1 MEPFDRV
8 HPALNPIWQTG
19 RDEAAGSEAVAG
31 FNVGRPLDRTTI
43 QPKPDSQHRGQRV
56 APTPT
61 HSMNLSSAI
70 PSRPA
75 LPPTSMSQQFPSP
88 PIQQAKTMTEAIS
101 LTTSAK
107 KISAL
112 AAEAGAYIV
121 SQASRLIDGTAEDV
135 MSELAWVNGGVRH
148 VLLGTRIEP
157 FRGSFSAV
165 RAMDRFALVRS
176 QAGNEAHVERVIAAV
191 RNAMAD
197 RDVVA
202 ADRAVRAIGAE
213 GFATEVTGV

>member
-1 MEPFDRV
+1 M
-8 HPALNPIWQTG
+8 
-19 RDEAAGSEAVAG
+19 AG
-31 FNVGRPLDRTTI
+31 FNVGRPFHRATI
-43 QPKPDSQHRGQRV
+43 QPQPDSHPRSGIATTPPPIHR
-56 APTPT
+56 
-61 HSMNLSSAI
+61 MNLSAAI

-107 KISAL
+107 KINAL

-121 SQASRLIDGTAEDV
+121 SQASRLIDSTAEDV
-135 MSELAWVNGGVRH
+135 ISELAWVNGGVRH

-176 QAGNEAHVERVIAAV
+176 QAGNEGHVERLLASV
-191 RNAMAD
+191 RSALSD
-197 RDVVA
+197 RDVVT
-202 ADRAVRAIGAE
+202 ADRAVRALGAVD
-213 GFATEVTGV
+213 GFSTQITGV